1 MYLQHSYYRSSL
13 INPDCARPPF
23 LSPSVSTRYGL
34 LDDRVRFVKGF
45 FNESLPPV
53 CGNEGDDDDG
63 RIGSDGYPVRPTFA
77 LLRIDA
83 DGYDGVIDVLNVCSR
98 ICTNV
103 RVFAQLREHVG
114 VRERGAFLGNVVYTS
129 VDALFLLLLSH

>member
-1 MYLQHSYYRSSL
+1 MAS
-13 INPDCARPPF
+13 NPLLF
-23 LSPSVSTRYGL
+23 PSVSTRYGL

-63 RIGSDGYPVRPTFA
+63 RIGSDGYPIRPTFA

-83 DGYDGVIDVLNVCSR
+83 DGYDGVIDVLNVCLLV
-98 ICTNV
+98 CTM
-103 RVFAQLREHVG
+103 LREHAG
-114 VRERGAFLGNVVYTS
+114 GGGGASWGP
-129 VDALFLLLLSH
+129 

>member
-1 MYLQHSYYRSSL
+1 M
-13 INPDCARPPF
+13 
-23 LSPSVSTRYGL
+23 
-34 LDDRVRFVKGF
+34 KGF

-114 VRERGAFLGNVVYTS
+114 VRERGAFLSNVVYTS